1 MDVAATTNL
10 VTGAGAAVAAALVI
24 DPSWRS
30 FTHVQGGLVVGHLL
44 AAAADLAGAVPRSVT
59 AHLLAGVEPGVETAV
74 DAVADRAG
82 TTGSVRAT
90 MAQDGRVLA
99 VAQVLTLARPASPV
113 TEAVPPPPGPRVRD
127 GVPFELP
134 RELVP
139 IADHTEIRALGSSRP
154 LAGGPEPRLSAWV
167 RIDGALAPLVQ
178 LGVLLDAL
186 PPSLFAV
193 RTTPAA
199 MPTVELTAH
208 LAGPAPETG
217 AWVRIDQVTTWADA
231 DVAVDD
237 AELRAVDGSPVAR
250 VRQTRRL
257 LSR

>member
-1 MDVAATTNL
+1 MTT
-10 VTGAGAAVAAALVI
+10 AAVDPAVTTALVF

-30 FTHVQGGLVVGHLL
+30 FTHVQGGLVVGHLV
-44 AAAADLAGAVPRSVT
+44 AAAADLAGAAPRAVT

-90 MAQDGRVLA
+90 MAQHGRVLA

-113 TEAVPPPPGPRVRD
+113 GEFPVPAPGPGVRD

-167 RIDGALAPLVQ
+167 RIDGDLAPLVQ

-193 RTTPAA
+193 RTAPAA

-208 LAGPAPETG
+208 LAGPPPETG
-217 AWVRIDQVTTWADA
+217 AWVRIDQVTTWADG

-237 AELRAVDGSPVAR
+237 AEVRAVDGSLVAR
-250 VRQTRRL
+250 ARQTRRL